1 MTTSRDGRR
10 WFVTCDDLDTKPW
23 LGARRDTVLAVLTA
37 AYQTAI
43 ALRDSGAEFVVAPI
57 ATLTGTPVY
66 RVDDRHCVSLFPY
79 VDGKP
84 GEWGRSPGRAGLDDV
99 IALLARLHAS
109 PRPAGTATRP
119 RPDVPARD
127 DLEQALRD
135 LDRAWDGGPLSDLAR
150 RELAS
155 HRAVI
160 VDWLSC
166 LDHYALRAETTN
178 PPLVVTH
185 GEPHPGNLIRTHG
198 GFALIDWDT
207 VAVAPRERDLWMLVD
222 GNADVAARYRDVSGA
237 TLDRDA
243 LAAYRRLW
251 ALTDL
256 AAFTRQLRGEHRRDA
271 DAERAL
277 RGLRSIL
284 GGREPAPYGRPPR

>member
-1 MTTSRDGRR
+1 MTTSRNGRR

-23 LGARRDTVLAVLTA
+23 LGARRDTVLAALAA
-37 AYQTAI
+37 AYETAMV
-43 ALRDSGAEFVVAPI
+43 LRDSGAEFVVAPT
-57 ATLTGTPVY
+57 ATLTGAPVH

-79 VDGKP
+79 IDGEP
-84 GEWGRSPGRAGLDDV
+84 GAWGRSPGRVGLDEV

-109 PRPAGTATRP
+109 PPPAGTTTRP
-119 RPDVPARD
+119 GPEVPARD

-135 LDRAWDGGPLSDLAR
+135 LDRAWDGGPLSGSAR
-150 RELAS
+150 RELAT

-160 VDWLSC
+160 VDWLSD
-166 LDHYALRAETTN
+166 LDQFALRAETTN
-178 PPLVVTH
+178 SGLVVTH
-185 GEPHPGNLIRTHG
+185 GEPHPGNLIRTRT

-207 VAVAPRERDLWMLVD
+207 VAIAPRERDLWMLVD
-222 GNADVAARYRDVSGA
+222 GNADGADRYHELSGV

-256 AAFTRQLRGEHRRDA
+256 AAFARRLRGEHRRDA
-271 DAERAL
+271 DAERAFG
-277 RGLRSIL
+277 GLRSIL
-284 GGREPAPYGRPPR
+284 GGREPAPYGRSGR